1 MVYQNRQVVL
11 SNSCR
16 FLATHGKEM
25 LATHL
30 RKLNCLVRPIEGFAK
45 LTHARHI
52 SKRQQGSKP
61 PDSPVRLT
69 LAEGLS
75 GLTARGSDI
84 PSGRSD
90 RRGESGLWRRPSR
103 QRRIREIPGRRRQ

>member
-30 RKLNCLVRPIEGFAK
+30 RKLNCWVRPIEGFAK

-52 SKRQQGSKP
+52 SKREQGSNRRT
-61 PDSPVRLT
+61 RLY
-69 LAEGLS
+69 ASLS
-75 GLTARGSDI
+75 RKAFLG
-84 PSGRSD
+84 
-90 RRGESGLWRRPSR
+90 
-103 QRRIREIPGRRRQ
+103 

>member
-30 RKLNCLVRPIEGFAK
+30 RKLNCLVTQIEGFAK
-45 LTHARHI
+45 LAHARHI
-52 SKRQQGSKP
+52 SKREQAGVEVAQGG
-61 PDSPVRLT
+61 DHRTRLYVS
-69 LAEGLS
+69 LS
-75 GLTARGSDI
+75 RKAFLG
-84 PSGRSD
+84 
-90 RRGESGLWRRPSR
+90 
-103 QRRIREIPGRRRQ
+103 